1 MTTDGV
7 FFFIVQRM
15 LSEMSILFLV
25 SDMLQSFIV
34 LQCFESVF
42 ESMRTEMGADSALT
56 Q

>member
-34 LQCFESVF
+34 LPCFESIF
-42 ESMRTEMGADSALT
+42 ESMRTEMGADSAPT